1 MFEHIDYD
9 ETSPTCLRF
18 NRDWGAKIKKGQ
30 VAGSIKPDRIELT
43 VMRKAYSGA
52 RVVWMKHY
60 GEIPAKMVVV
70 CLDGNPHNLTIS
82 NLHLMTWQQQRMFNS
97 IARGVGQGNFRINKN
112 GTVRS
117 YFMERKEG
125 YHNKEALGTFDSMD
139 EAMERLR
146 RRQLQVFLKE
156 DTDEDIY
163 SSEPE
168 VKGLHIL

>member
-18 NRDWGAKIKKGQ
+18 NRNWGAKIKMGQ

-43 VMRKAYSGA
+43 VMRKAYSGG

-60 GEIPAKMVVV
+60 GPIPEGMFIVQ
-70 CLDGNPHNLTIS
+70 LDGNPHNLRIE

-97 IARGVGQGNFRINKN
+97 IARGVGQGNFRVNKN

-117 YFMERKEG
+117 YFFERKDG
-125 YHNKEALGTFDSMD
+125 HSHKEALGTFGSMD

-156 DTDEDIY
+156 NMDENIY
-163 SSEPE
+163 STEPE
-168 VKGLHIL
+168 VEGLHIL